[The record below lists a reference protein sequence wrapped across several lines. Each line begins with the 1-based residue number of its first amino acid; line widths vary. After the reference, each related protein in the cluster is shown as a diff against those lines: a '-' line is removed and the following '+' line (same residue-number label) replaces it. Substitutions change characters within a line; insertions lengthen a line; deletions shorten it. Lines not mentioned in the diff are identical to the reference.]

1 MFLKAL
7 LLLLTLLVAQTYGA
21 ECLNDTLLYTEG
33 DVACPPGWFRWIGNN
48 HCYFIESTT
57 KLNWNNAREKCLT
70 YNAHLMILNSYDENL
85 LLSQLAYGYQL
96 ERVWV

>member
-7 LLLLTLLVAQTYGA
+7 LLLLTLLVAQTHGA

-48 HCYFIESTT
+48 HCYFIKLEQCQREMSNLQCSFNDT
-57 KLNWNNAREKCLT
+57 K
-70 YNAHLMILNSYDENL
+70 
-85 LLSQLAYGYQL
+85 
-96 ERVWV
+96 